1 MSPNIPSA
9 PATKFHQIKPLRR
22 VAASEFGGRDERRL
36 KRKGHFWARRT
47 LFSAARLRHMTH
59 MLRRTALLGIAAL
72 VFAPAAYAQ
81 SGPVALEGAARAEA
95 LATANRY
102 LNSYSRLQARFTQ
115 SSPGGGRAAGTLYIQ
130 KPGRMRFEYDPPA
143 QLLVVANGSVV
154 AVRDNELRT
163 TERTPLRATPLNII
177 LGENINLERNSR
189 VLRVSQSGPWQMITV
204 RDRAG
209 QMDGQITLQFN
220 GGTLRSWDVIDATG
234 ARTRVT
240 LSNVTEPGSLDAGLF
255 RLPDVVDRPR
265 PGRR

>member
-1 MSPNIPSA
+1 
-9 PATKFHQIKPLRR
+9 
-22 VAASEFGGRDERRL
+22 
-36 KRKGHFWARRT
+36 
-47 LFSAARLRHMTH
+47 MTY

-72 VFAPAAYAQ
+72 ALAPSAHAQ
-81 SGPVALEGAARAEA
+81 STPTVLQGAPRAAA
-95 LATANRY
+95 LAAANRY
-102 LNSYSRLQARFTQ
+102 LNSYARLQARFTQ

-177 LGENINLERNSR
+177 LGENIDLERNAR

-240 LSNVTEPGSLDAGLF
+240 LSNVSEPASLDASLF
-255 RLPDVVDRPR
+255 RLPDVADRPR
-265 PGRR
+265 RR